1 LSANSITDDPHWPR
15 ASAWIEGAQADDVR
29 GRLAILG
36 APLRLGSIT
45 PGRCDLAP
53 QAIRKA
59 LARFST
65 YDLEHN
71 IELQQLAANDAG
83 DLDLADA
90 HPEEAFAPLSE
101 AVRAALQ
108 TSNAL
113 VLLGGDNSIT
123 RPGCH
128 GASSSLD
135 ECGLLTL
142 DAHLDLRDTQAGLSN
157 GNPVRALLDDGL
169 PGANIFQIGIQSFAN
184 SRHYANVAR
193 DAGITIITMDEVRA
207 RGLERIVRESLEQLA
222 LRAQNIY
229 VDLDVDVLDRSFAP
243 ATPGSRP
250 GGLLP
255 FELRRAAWL
264 CGQHRKVRV
273 MDLVEIDP
281 TQDIADATV
290 MTAAACLLSFAS
302 GLLQRIEHNHSS
314 ESLKSSDTISN
325 T

>member
-1 LSANSITDDPHWPR
+1 MSANSITDDPHWPR
-15 ASAWIEGAQADDVR
+15 ASAWIEGAHADDVR

-65 YDLEHN
+65 YDIEHD
-71 IELQQLAANDAG
+71 IELQQLAVSDAG
-83 DLDLADA
+83 DLDLSDA
-90 HPEEAFAPLSE
+90 RPEEAFAPLAE

-128 GASSSLD
+128 GASSSLA

-142 DAHLDLRDTQAGLSN
+142 DAHLDLRGTNKGLSN

-169 PGANIFQIGIQSFAN
+169 RGANIIQIGIQSFSN

-314 ESLKSSDTISN
+314 ESSKSSDTFSN